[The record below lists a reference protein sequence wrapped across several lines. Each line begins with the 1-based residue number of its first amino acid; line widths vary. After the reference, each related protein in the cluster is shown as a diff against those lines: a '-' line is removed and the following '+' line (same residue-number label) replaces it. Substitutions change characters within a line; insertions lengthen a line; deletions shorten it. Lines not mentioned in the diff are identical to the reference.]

1 MSWSKKKCQFVVILN
16 MLLIGRPT
24 TDYPS
29 YRDVLSFLECP
40 LIPFKHW
47 SVSTRW
53 GIVECL
59 HAVVQNRVKF
69 ALQECQFFSLTCDEV
84 TTVDCQ
90 TWISVHV
97 YVVKDYVRVPL
108 LLTLEQVIGGTGS
121 DNLTRVLLDVLWE
134 VGGLTREQIQEK
146 LLCFGADGA
155 TVFHGVRGDVP
166 VQL

>member
-1 MSWSKKKCQFVVILN
+1 MTN
-16 MLLIGRPT
+16 
-24 TDYPS
+24 YPS
-29 YRDVLSFLECP
+29 YRDVFSFLECP

-47 SVSTRW
+47 SVSTGW

-59 HAVVQNRVKF
+59 HVVVQNRVKL

-108 LLTLEQVIGGTGS
+108 LLTLERVTGGTRS

-134 VGGLTREQIQEK
+134 VG
-146 LLCFGADGA
+146 A
-155 TVFHGVRGDVP
+155 
-166 VQL
+166 